1 MHQNVLVANGAAF
14 FPGEGYPAMRL
25 NFSHTPEEIQIGM
38 KILGQLSSVYCERL
52 KYRTPLHRAKRF
64 PYAQRC
70 RRLGYLSPFTGRGLE
85 SRF

>member
-38 KILGQLSSVYCERL
+38 KILGQLLAVLYEKEPRL
-52 KYRTPLHRAKRF
+52 
-64 PYAQRC
+64 
-70 RRLGYLSPFTGRGLE
+70 
-85 SRF
+85 